1 MKSLLLA
8 IAAFVAGLALGG
20 TWPVRKSQLG
30 QALAALALPG
40 AKRLPHCL
48 DIYSGTPWQ
57 TAAAAA
63 CRRRRRRLLR
73 FGEDAPPG
81 TLTGCRRPSIA
92 RLRC

>member
-48 DIYSGTPWQ
+48 DIYSGTSWQ
-57 TAAAAA
+57 AAAAA
-63 CRRRRRRLLR
+63 CRRRRRLLR
-73 FGEDAPPG
+73 FTEDAPPG
-81 TLTGCRRPSIA
+81 TLTGCRRSAIA